1 MRPYAKIQKYSE
13 IAPKHTYMHTS
24 THTKQKSQAP
34 LQRLQSPSHQAYSYG
49 RKAGRKTPHKVPE
62 LTLVEPQNIWIEAEN
77 LRSHKAGHSFTQT
90 LTK

>member
-1 MRPYAKIQKYSE
+1 M
-13 IAPKHTYMHTS
+13 
-24 THTKQKSQAP
+24 THTCVCAHIYSHMYT
-34 LQRLQSPSHQAYSYG
+34 HQAEKPGTPTEMSITKPPSLQLWEKG
-49 RKAGRKTPHKVPE
+49 REEKHPQGPE